1 MLNIAVRAQHLS
13 QRGGSTVQTTL
24 VESSPAKFRMTR
36 KSDGS
41 LIVELA
47 GNWLLETGAPTFHSF
62 APVFAREPGLAR
74 VVYDASNLGDWDSA
88 AVSFLVQAGQAL
100 RERAIAE
107 DRSQLPSGLQRLIA
121 LAQVVPERT
130 GARGV
135 VKAEPLLARIG
146 AASIAFAAGL
156 AEYLSFIG
164 QYGLVL
170 ARFVRGKA
178 RYRREDFLI
187 VLQACGANALG
198 IVALI
203 SFLVGAILAFMGAVQ
218 LQQFGASIYVADLV
232 AIGMARDMGA
242 MMTAIIMSGRT
253 GAAFAAQLGSM
264 KVTQEIDA
272 LTTMGISPFE
282 FLVLPRMIALILMMP
297 LLCAF
302 SDVIGMLGGAA
313 VGVGMLDVPF
323 KSYYRETISAVSLP
337 NFFGGLFKSAVYG
350 GLIAMAGCLYGFKS
364 GSSSSAVGDAA
375 TKAVVSAIVMIVLAC
390 GLFAVIFNVLHI

>member
-1 MLNIAVRAQHLS
+1 MQPIEIRKGSARLGMNRDHDGTLS
-13 QRGGSTVQTTL
+13 
-24 VESSPAKFRMTR
+24 
-36 KSDGS
+36 
-41 LIVELA
+41 IELA
-47 GNWLLETGAPTFHSF
+47 GGWLLESGAPTFDAIRS
-62 APVFAREPGLAR
+62 VLTQEQGLVR
-74 VVYDASNLGDWDSA
+74 VAYDASELVDWDSA
-88 AVSFLVQAGQAL
+88 AISFLVQTSQCL
-100 RERAIAE
+100 RSRGIAE
-107 DRSQLPSGLQRLIA
+107 NRSGLPSGLQRLIA
-121 LAQVVPERT
+121 LAQAVPERA

-135 VKAEPLLARIG
+135 EKSEPLLARIG
-146 AASIAFAAGL
+146 AAGIGL
-156 AEYLSFIG
+156 GSGIAEYLSFIG
-164 QYGLVL
+164 QCGLAFAKL
-170 ARFVRGKA
+170 LRGRA

-187 VLQACGANALG
+187 VLESCGPNALG

-282 FLVLPRMIALILMMP
+282 YLVLPRFMALVLMMP

-302 SDVIGMLGGAA
+302 SDVVGMFGGAA
-313 VGVGMLDVPF
+313 VGVGMLDIPF
-323 KSYYRETISAVSLP
+323 TSYYRETIAAVSLT
-337 NFFGGLFKSAVYG
+337 NFFGGLLKGAVYG
-350 GLIAMAGCLYGFKS
+350 ALIAIAGCLYGFKS

-375 TKAVVSAIVMIVLAC
+375 TKAVVSSIVMIVVAC
-390 GLFAVIFNVLHI
+390 GIFAVIFNILRI